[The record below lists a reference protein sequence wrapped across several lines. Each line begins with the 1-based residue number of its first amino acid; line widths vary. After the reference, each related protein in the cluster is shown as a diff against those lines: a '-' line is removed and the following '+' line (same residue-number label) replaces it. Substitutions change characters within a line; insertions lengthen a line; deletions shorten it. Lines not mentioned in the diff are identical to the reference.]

1 MRFVGVAL
9 LATCALSQQA
19 PFTLDR
25 VLGAPFPS
33 SLTQSPSGKV
43 AWVSNLRGVRN
54 VMVAEA
60 PDFRTRK
67 VTAYT
72 EDDGQ
77 EIGELTWM
85 PDAAAIVYVRGGT
98 ANPASHTAG
107 VSEDVWLVT
116 LDGAAPRKL
125 GAGNSPAVSP
135 KGDRVAWVRNG
146 AIWWSG
152 LDGK

>member
-1 MRFVGVAL
+1 MRFVCVAL

-25 VLGAPFPS
+25 VPGAPFPS
-33 SLTQSPSGKV
+33 SPTQSPAGKV

-54 VMVAEA
+54 VMIAEA
-60 PDFRTRK
+60 PDLLARK

-77 EIGELTWM
+77 EIGDLLWT

-98 ANPASHTAG
+98 ANPASRTTG

-116 LDGAAPRKL
+116 LDG
-125 GAGNSPAVSP
+125 
-135 KGDRVAWVRNG
+135 
-146 AIWWSG
+146 
-152 LDGK
+152 